1 MFRCIPRRIS
11 IDLYQPER
19 RLMDIFIKFVLFSVF
34 RPTVRFENNLSDYLI
49 FMPPFFVSYAQVGGC
64 RGGVVEFCLIKPII
78 TLTLKSS
85 FCLSVAGVSPWSRN
99 ALQVGIFL
107 GMRASVH

>member
-1 MFRCIPRRIS
+1 MH
-11 IDLYQPER
+11 
-19 RLMDIFIKFVLFSVF
+19 KV
-34 RPTVRFENNLSDYLI
+34 
-49 FMPPFFVSYAQVGGC
+49 VGG
-64 RGGVVEFCLIKPII
+64 GGGGDVEFCLLKPII

-85 FCLSVAGVSPWSRN
+85 FCLSVAGVSPLSRN